1 MEPGGACGQLGNPS
15 CPQIHR
21 AVLFAE
27 EDCKMGVGIEP
38 QQLGLEI
45 VLPRCVGAEK
55 DVALAALGQSDV
67 FLRGDGLVNLQ
78 ATYDKIGLF

>member
-1 MEPGGACGQLGNPS
+1 MRREGAS
-15 CPQIHR
+15 
-21 AVLFAE
+21 
-27 EDCKMGVGIEP
+27 

-67 FLRGDGLVNLQ
+67 FLQGDGLVNLQ
-78 ATYDKIGLF
+78 AAYDKIGLF